1 VLGSWIYRLS
11 DLTFEIDA
19 PMPELHAVDVAP
31 SAVETR
37 VRWRAERPRPSV
49 SAPDATFSS
58 WVTAD
63 HDDWLTFSDVPGGY
77 RLTFPDH
84 GQFDVSRDGAE
95 VSIHPFP
102 DSPAETMR
110 HLLLNQI
117 LPLVLSRRGRTVLH
131 ASAISYAGRVAA
143 FIGRSGAGKSTLA
156 VACARLGASIV
167 ADDCL
172 VVYPGDGYPRDGGWS
187 AVPCHA
193 GVRLWPDALALF
205 GWHDETGALTAHY
218 SDKRR
223 LDAVGRGTGDP
234 ELPFETRTLP
244 LAGILYM
251 PTAAGIV
258 SQAPGPLRGR
268 QRAMALAS
276 EVFRIDWRDPAE
288 SRRHF
293 DAIAAIAA
301 KVPLDVAERR
311 TPETAASELLCR
323 MTEGWRLP

>member
-1 VLGSWIYRLS
+1 MPASWIYRLS
-11 DLTFEIDA
+11 DLTFEIDERL
-19 PMPELHAVDVAP
+19 PELDPVSGGAGDT
-31 SAVETR
+31 ETR
-37 VRWRAERPRPSV
+37 VAWGAERQRPSV
-49 SAPDATFSS
+49 PTTGFSS
-58 WVTAD
+58 WITATNEE
-63 HDDWLTFSDVPGGY
+63 WLTFSDLPDGY
-77 RLTFPDH
+77 RMTFPEH
-84 GQFDVSRDGAE
+84 GEFDVSRDASA
-95 VSIHPFP
+95 VTIHPFP

-131 ASAISYAGRVAA
+131 ASAVSYAGRVAA

-167 ADDCL
+167 SDDCL
-172 VVYPGDGYPRDGGWS
+172 VVYPSDGGWT

-205 GWHDETGALTAHY
+205 GWHDETGAVTAHY
-218 SDKRR
+218 SEKRR

-244 LAGILYM
+244 LTGILYM
-251 PTAAGIV
+251 PTAASIV
-258 SQAPGPLRGR
+258 PHDQGELRGR
-268 QRAMALAS
+268 DRAMALAS
-276 EVFRIDWRDPAE
+276 EVFRIDWRDPSE

-301 KVPLDVAERR
+301 TVPLEVVARR
-311 TPETAASELLCR
+311 TPEAAASELLCR
-323 MTEGWRLP
+323 MSEGWRMP